1 EDRGDRRDHVEVT
14 KAGAAWLRLDI
25 VDSGFNRR
33 FAHSPS
39 VSGLDR
45 SLGRSPADRLNQRG
59 DEALERSDPFLGLLI
74 ALLPKLRNMDRAGD
88 RTGDMLDRLALVLA
102 EETAVRA
109 WTKQKPANGFPRVAA
124 LDAQVHAK
132 REQGIGARA
141 IERSFGRCGYPAPLP
156 CPQLFC
162 GNAPFAR
169 DRELATVGQQHR
181 LARRTHARFDPAHH
195 GFDEL
200 LDGSALAQIADAL
213 WQPLAQADQ
222 WLLKPPLRPA
232 VHAIV
237 QRHDACRRNRCAD
250 CPGADAD
257 AVREI
262 ALAEHLREFFGAR
275 EQADKTER
283 QHAIGCRSADHR

>member
-1 EDRGDRRDHVEVT
+1 MVVAIVVAEDLTGKRPDVRRDKVALGSSMLDRHIKRHRRDEDLSDRGDHVEVT

-74 ALLPKLRNMDRAGD
+74 ALLPKLRNMDRAGN

-102 EETAVRA
+102 EETPVRA
-109 WTKQKPANGFPRVAA
+109 WTKQKPANGFRRVAA

-141 IERSFGRCGYPAPLP
+141 IER
-156 CPQLFC
+156 
-162 GNAPFAR
+162 
-169 DRELATVGQQHR
+169 
-181 LARRTHARFDPAHH
+181 
-195 GFDEL
+195 
-200 LDGSALAQIADAL
+200 
-213 WQPLAQADQ
+213 
-222 WLLKPPLRPA
+222 
-232 VHAIV
+232 
-237 QRHDACRRNRCAD
+237 
-250 CPGADAD
+250 
-257 AVREI
+257 
-262 ALAEHLREFFGAR
+262 
-275 EQADKTER
+275 
-283 QHAIGCRSADHR
+283 